1 MNISHSSRDFDLITV
16 FKIIASIV
24 KSTHEILRHKVTLTL
39 KVILVAPEPDAT
51 SASLPW
57 PEEEENASNSLLA
70 SLGLGVERW

>member
-1 MNISHSSRDFDLITV
+1 M
-16 FKIIASIV
+16 

-39 KVILVAPEPDAT
+39 KFILAAPEPDAT